1 MSDIEEH
8 RKKIKE
14 ITLEMIKL
22 LKTRTDIAKQ
32 IGDAKASLGMTVTD
46 EEREDELRTQVAKLC
61 KEIDLDQSTA
71 SKFLNLL
78 LNESVKVQSDNKQTH
93 LSVFLKAK
101 ALEEEGK
108 KIIHLEVGEPDF
120 KPPEGVKIALA
131 EVYNKGYGKYG
142 PAKGITEL
150 REVLIPGNYFLPSSS
165 YSASIENVL
174 VCPGA
179 RFAVYLAINT
189 LLNPGDE
196 IIVIEPAWPAYKDGA
211 LNAGIKVRTIKTTL
225 ETKWEPSVEQINNT
239 INENT
244 KMIVLNYPNNPTGKI
259 LPRKLLDSIVQTA
272 KEHDLYILS
281 DEIYEYY
288 YTDGDLKAPDIWT
301 EYGYEK
307 TIVTKSFSKSYAM
320 TGYRIGWV
328 IAEPS
333 IIEKMS
339 KLQALSL
346 TNVSEPIQYVALKAM
361 TSTRSQGRMEI
372 NPATARICFTGSSYV
387 GDNADLVRSR
397 LEALVKIAK
406 DIGLEFVEPDGA
418 MYLFAKTKYKDFD
431 ATKFSEKLLEHGVA
445 IAPGEGFGDYKEFF
459 RITAI
464 DETRLK
470 EGMIILDTILKES
483 YE

>member
-8 RKKIKE
+8 RKKIEE

-22 LKTRTDIAKQ
+22 LKTRTDVAKQ

-46 EEREDELRTQVAKLC
+46 EEREDALRNQVTKLC

-71 SKFLNLL
+71 LKFLNFLF
-78 LNESVKVQSDNKQTH
+78 NESVKVQSDNKQTH

-101 ALEEEGK
+101 ELEEQGK
-108 KIIHLEVGEPDF
+108 EIIHLEVGEPDF
-120 KPPEGVKIALA
+120 QPPKEVKTALA
-131 EVYNKGYGKYG
+131 EVYDKGYGKYG
-142 PAKGITEL
+142 PVKGITEL
-150 REVLIPGNYFLPSSS
+150 RTALAHHTNQL
-165 YSASIENVL
+165 ENDDYDEENIM

-179 RFAVYLAINT
+179 RFAVYLAITT

-196 IIVIEPAWPAYKDGA
+196 VIVIEPAWPAYKECA

-225 ETKWEPSVEQINNT
+225 ETRWEPSIDQINNA

-244 KMIVLNYPNNPTGKI
+244 KMIILNYPNNPTGKI
-259 LPRKLLDSIVQTA
+259 LPKKIQDNIIEIAR
-272 KEHDLYILS
+272 EYDLYVLS
-281 DEIYEYY
+281 DEIYSEYAN
-288 YTDGDLKAPDIWT
+288 DDWKSVLL
-301 EYGYEK
+301 YGYEK
-307 TIVTKSFSKSYAM
+307 SIITKSFSKSHAM
-320 TGYRIGWV
+320 TGFRIGYA

-346 TNVSEPIQYVALKAM
+346 TNVSEPIQYVALEAL
-361 TSTRSQGRMEI
+361 
-372 NPATARICFTGSSYV
+372 
-387 GDNADLVRSR
+387 NADTSENTKIIKSR
-397 LEALVKIAK
+397 LNALKESAK
-406 DIGLEFVEPDGA
+406 DIGLEFIEPDGS
-418 MYLFAKTKYKDFD
+418 MYLFARTKHKNFD

-464 DETRLK
+464 NETRLM
-470 EGMIILDTILKES
+470 EGMTILDTVLKETV
-483 YE
+483 

>member
-8 RKKIKE
+8 RKKIEE

-32 IGDAKASLGMTVTD
+32 IGDTKASLGMTVTD
-46 EEREDELRTQVAKLC
+46 EEREDALRTQVTKLC

-71 SKFLNLL
+71 LKFLNLL
-78 LNESVKVQSDNKQTH
+78 LNESVKVQSESKQTH

-120 KPPEGVKIALA
+120 KPPKEVKTALE
-131 EVYNKGYGKYG
+131 EVYDKGYGKYG

-150 REVLIPGNYFLPSSS
+150 RKVL
-165 YSASIENVL
+165 ASWVSDAESETQYTEENIM

-179 RFAVYLAINT
+179 RFAVYLAITT

-196 IIVIEPAWPAYKDGA
+196 IIVIEPAWPAYKDCA

-225 ETKWEPSVEQINNT
+225 ETKWEPSIDQINNA

-244 KMIVLNYPNNPTGKI
+244 KMIVLNYPNNPTGKYFPEKI
-259 LPRKLLDSIVQTA
+259 QDSIIEIA
-272 KEHDLYILS
+272 KKHDLYVLS
-281 DEIYEYY
+281 DEIYAEFAEHTNIPTSGVSFKSVLEYNY
-288 YTDGDLKAPDIWT
+288 KKSI
-301 EYGYEK
+301 
-307 TIVTKSFSKSYAM
+307 ITKSFSKSSAM
-320 TGYRIGWV
+320 TGYRIGYAV
-328 IAEPS
+328 ADPS
-333 IIEKMS
+333 IIDKMS

-346 TNVSEPIQYVALKAM
+346 TNVSEPIQYVALQALKSEEAVAEN
-361 TSTRSQGRMEI
+361 SKI
-372 NPATARICFTGSSYV
+372 IK
-387 GDNADLVRSR
+387 SR
-397 LEALVKIAK
+397 LDALVKIAK
-406 DIGLEFVEPDGA
+406 DIGLEFIEPDGA
-418 MYLFAKTKYKDFD
+418 MYLFAKTKYKNFD

-470 EGMIILDTILKES
+470 EGMIILDTVLKES

>member
-8 RKKIKE
+8 RKKIEE

-46 EEREDELRTQVAKLC
+46 EEREDALRNQVTKLS

-71 SKFLNLL
+71 LKFLNFLF
-78 LNESVKVQSDNKQTH
+78 NESVKVQSDNKQTH

-101 ALEEEGK
+101 ALEEQGK

-120 KPPEGVKIALA
+120 RPPEEVKTALK
-131 EVYNKGYGKYG
+131 EVYDKGYGKYG
-142 PAKGITEL
+142 PVKGITEL
-150 REVLIPGNYFLPSSS
+150 RKELVKWNS
-165 YSASIENVL
+165 YAHDGEEWKRPTEENIMV
-174 VCPGA
+174 VPGA
-179 RFAVYLAINT
+179 RFAVYLAITT

-196 IIVIEPAWPAYKDGA
+196 IIVIEPAWPAYKDCA
-211 LNAGIKVRTIKTTL
+211 LNAGVKVRTIKTTL
-225 ETKWEPSVEQINNT
+225 ETKWEPSIDQINST

-244 KMIVLNYPNNPTGKI
+244 RMIILNYPNNPTGKDFPEKI
-259 LPRKLLDSIVQTA
+259 QDSIIEIA
-272 KEHDLYILS
+272 KKHDLYVLS
-281 DEIYEYY
+281 DEIYAEFAEY
-288 YTDGDLKAPDIWT
+288 TNTPTSGVSFKSVL
-301 EYGYEK
+301 EYNYQK
-307 TIVTKSFSKSYAM
+307 SIITKSFSKSYAM

-328 IAEPS
+328 VAEPS
-333 IIEKMS
+333 IIDKMS

-346 TNVSEPIQYVALKAM
+346 TNVSEPIQYVALQAIKAD
-361 TSTRSQGRMEI
+361 TSENTEI
-372 NPATARICFTGSSYV
+372 IK
-387 GDNADLVRSR
+387 SR

-406 DIGLEFVEPDGA
+406 DVGLEFIEPEGA
-418 MYLFAKTKYKDFD
+418 MYLFAKTKYKNFD
-431 ATKFSEKLLEHGVA
+431 ATKFSEKLLEHCVA

-464 DETRLK
+464 YGDTMK
-470 EGMIILDTILKES
+470 EGMTILDTVLKET

>member
-8 RKKIKE
+8 RKKIEE

-32 IGDAKASLGMTVTD
+32 IGDAKASLGMSVTD
-46 EEREDELRTQVAKLC
+46 EEREDALRTQVAKLC
-61 KEIDLDQSTA
+61 KEIDLEQSTA

-93 LSVFLKAK
+93 LSMFLKAK

-120 KPPEGVKIALA
+120 KPPKEVKTALA
-131 EVYNKGYGKYG
+131 EAYDKGYGKYG
-142 PAKGITEL
+142 PAKGIKEL
-150 REVLIPGNYFLPSSS
+150 RNELAACY
-165 YSASIENVL
+165 YETDIENIMI
-174 VCPGA
+174 CPGA

-196 IIVIEPAWPAYKDGA
+196 IIVIEPAWPAYKDCA

-225 ETKWEPSVEQINNT
+225 ETKWEPSVEQINNA

-244 KMIVLNYPNNPTGKI
+244 KMIILNYPNNPTGKI
-259 LPRKLLDSIVQTA
+259 LPEELQHSIIQTA
-272 KEHDLYILS
+272 KEHDLYVLS
-281 DEIYEYY
+281 DEIYSEYIM
-288 YTDGDLKAPDIWT
+288 G
-301 EYGYEK
+301 
-307 TIVTKSFSKSYAM
+307 VTARGPLREHVGAWFSYKKSIITQSFSKSKAM
-320 TGYRIGWV
+320 TGYRIGYV
-328 IAEPS
+328 IAEPH
-333 IIEKMS
+333 IIDKMS

-346 TNVSEPIQYVALKAM
+346 TNVSEPIQYAALQAL
-361 TSTRSQGRMEI
+361 
-372 NPATARICFTGSSYV
+372 
-387 GDNADLVRSR
+387 NADT
-397 LEALVKIAK
+397 LEHFSGMISDRQITLCDLAK
-406 DIGLEFVEPDGA
+406 DIGLEFIEPDGA

-464 DETRLK
+464 DETKLK
-470 EGMIILDTILKES
+470 EGMIILDTILKEL

>member
-8 RKKIKE
+8 RKKIEE

-46 EEREDELRTQVAKLC
+46 EEREDALRSQVTKLC

-71 SKFLNLL
+71 LKFLNFLF
-78 LNESVKVQSDNKQTH
+78 NESVKVQSDNKQTH

-101 ALEEEGK
+101 TLEEEGK

-120 KPPEGVKIALA
+120 KPPKEVKTALA
-131 EVYNKGYGKYG
+131 EVYDKGYGKYG
-142 PAKGITEL
+142 SPKGITEL
-150 REVLIPGNYFLPSSS
+150 RKVLAAQVNQEGRKVSE
-165 YSASIENVL
+165 ENIMI
-174 VCPGA
+174 CPGA
-179 RFAVYLAINT
+179 RFGVYLAITT

-196 IIVIEPAWPAYKDGA
+196 IIVIEPAWPAYKDCA
-211 LNAGIKVRTIKTTL
+211 LNAGVKVRTIKTTL
-225 ETKWEPSVEQINNT
+225 ETEWEPSIEQINNA

-244 KMIVLNYPNNPTGKI
+244 KMIVINYPNNPTGKWWNPMVDKI
-259 LPRKLLDSIVQTA
+259 INA
-272 KEHDLYILS
+272 AEEHDLYVLS
-281 DEIYEYY
+281 DEIYEKYDRG
-288 YTDGDLKAPDIWT
+288 TVLGNPSCWDVQSNVD
-301 EYGYEK
+301 K
-307 TIVTKSFSKSYAM
+307 TIITKSFSKSHAM
-320 TGYRIGWV
+320 TGYRIGYV

-346 TNVSEPIQYVALKAM
+346 TNVSEPIQYAALQALKADVSGN
-361 TSTRSQGRMEI
+361 TEI
-372 NPATARICFTGSSYV
+372 IN
-387 GDNADLVRSR
+387 SR
-397 LEALVKIAK
+397 LEALIKIAK
-406 DIGLEFVEPDGA
+406 DIGLEFIEPDGA
-418 MYLFAKTKYKDFD
+418 MYLFAKTKYKNFD

-470 EGMIILDTILKES
+470 EGMTILDTVLKES
-483 YE
+483 YG

>member
-8 RKKIKE
+8 RKKIEE

-46 EEREDELRTQVAKLC
+46 EEREDALRTQVTKLC

-71 SKFLNLL
+71 LKFLNLL
-78 LNESVKVQSDNKQTH
+78 LNESVKVQSDGKQTH

-101 ALEEEGK
+101 ALEEKGK

-120 KPPEGVKIALA
+120 KPPEVVKTALE
-131 EVYNKGYGKYG
+131 EVYDKGYGKYG

-150 REVLIPGNYFLPSSS
+150 RKALANLEMTFYQGKPTLSE
-165 YSASIENVL
+165 ENIM

-179 RFAVYLAINT
+179 RFAVYLAITT

-196 IIVIEPAWPAYKDGA
+196 IIVIEPSWPAYKDCA

-225 ETKWEPSVEQINNT
+225 ETKWEPSIEQINNA

-259 LPRKLLDSIVQTA
+259 LPKELLASIIQTA
-272 KEHDLYILS
+272 KEHDLYVLS
-281 DEIYEYY
+281 DEIYE
-288 YTDGDLKAPDIWT
+288 
-301 EYGYEK
+301 EYSNDDWRSVSYGFDYEK
-307 TIVTKSFSKSYAM
+307 SIITMSFSKSHAM
-320 TGYRIGWV
+320 TGYRVGYV

-346 TNVSEPIQYVALKAM
+346 TNVSEPIQYVALQALKAD
-361 TSTRSQGRMEI
+361 TSENTKII
-372 NPATARICFTGSSYV
+372 N
-387 GDNADLVRSR
+387 SR

-406 DIGLEFVEPDGA
+406 DIGLEFIEPDGA
-418 MYLFAKTKYKDFD
+418 MYLFAKTKYKNFD

-459 RITAI
+459 RITAM

-470 EGMIILDTILKES
+470 EGMIILDTVLKES

>member
-8 RKKIKE
+8 RKKIEE

-46 EEREDELRTQVAKLC
+46 EEREDALRSQVAKLC

-78 LNESVKVQSDNKQTH
+78 LNESVKVQSDGKQTH

-120 KPPEGVKIALA
+120 KPPKEVKTALE
-131 EVYNKGYGKYG
+131 EVYDKGYGKYG

-150 REVLIPGNYFLPSSS
+150 RKALAEHKGCEF
-165 YSASIENVL
+165 ENVM

-179 RFAVYLAINT
+179 RFAVYLAITT

-196 IIVIEPAWPAYKDGA
+196 IIVIEPAWPAYKDCA

-225 ETKWEPSVEQINNT
+225 ETQWEPSIEQINNA

-259 LPRKLLDSIVQTA
+259 LLPEDLDSIMQTA
-272 KEHDLYILS
+272 KEHDLYVLS
-281 DEIYEYY
+281 DEIYSEY
-288 YTDGDLKAPDIWT
+288 TFDT
-301 EYGYEK
+301 TVNVFSYGYK
-307 TIVTKSFSKSYAM
+307 KSIITQSFSKSKAM
-320 TGYRIGWV
+320 TGYRIGYV

-339 KLQALSL
+339 KLQTLSL
-346 TNVSEPIQYVALKAM
+346 TNVSEPIQYVALQALKADTDSFYSM
-361 TSTRSQGRMEI
+361 VAGRQQELC
-372 NPATARICFTGSSYV
+372 NLAQ
-387 GDNADLVRSR
+387 N
-397 LEALVKIAK
+397 
-406 DIGLEFVEPDGA
+406 IGLEFMNPDGA
-418 MYLFAKTKYKDFD
+418 MYLFAKTKYKNFD

-464 DETRLK
+464 DETRLI
-470 EGMIILDTILKES
+470 EGMKILDTVLKES

>member
-8 RKKIKE
+8 RKKIEE

-32 IGDAKASLGMTVTD
+32 IGDAKANLGMTVTD
-46 EEREDELRTQVAKLC
+46 EEREDALRSQVAKLC

-101 ALEEEGK
+101 ALEEQGK

-120 KPPEGVKIALA
+120 KPPKEVKTALA
-131 EVYNKGYGKYG
+131 EVYDKGYGKYG

-150 REVLIPGNYFLPSSS
+150 RKALANWETD
-165 YSASIENVL
+165 SAHNKPRLSEENIM

-179 RFAVYLAINT
+179 RFAVYLAITT

-196 IIVIEPAWPAYKDGA
+196 IIVIEPSWPAYKDCA

-225 ETKWEPSVEQINNT
+225 ETKWEPSIDQINNA

-244 KMIVLNYPNNPTGKI
+244 KMIVLNSPNNPTGKI
-259 LPRKLLDSIVQTA
+259 LPKILLGSIMETA
-272 KEHDLYILS
+272 EEHDLYVLS
-281 DEIYEYY
+281 DEIYE
-288 YTDGDLKAPDIWT
+288 
-301 EYGYEK
+301 EYSNDDWRSASIYSYEK
-307 TIVTKSFSKSYAM
+307 SIITKSFSKSYAM
-320 TGYRIGWV
+320 TGYRIGYV
-328 IAEPS
+328 IAGEP

-346 TNVSEPIQYVALKAM
+346 TNVSEPIQYVALQALKAD
-361 TSTRSQGRMEI
+361 TSANTKI
-372 NPATARICFTGSSYV
+372 IK
-387 GDNADLVRSR
+387 SR
-397 LEALVKIAK
+397 LEDMVKIAK

-431 ATKFSEKLLEHGVA
+431 ATKFSEKLLERGVA
-445 IAPGEGFGDYKEFF
+445 IAPGEGFGDHKEFF

-470 EGMIILDTILKES
+470 EGMIILDAVLKES

>member
-8 RKKIKE
+8 RKKIEE
-14 ITLEMIKL
+14 ITLEMINL

-46 EEREDELRTQVAKLC
+46 EEREDALRNQVTKLS
-61 KEIDLDQSTA
+61 KEIDLGQSTA
-71 SKFLNLL
+71 LKFLNFLF
-78 LNESVKVQSDNKQTH
+78 NESVKVQSDKKQTH

-120 KPPEGVKIALA
+120 RPPEEVKTALK
-131 EVYNKGYGKYG
+131 EVYDKGYGKYG

-150 REVLIPGNYFLPSSS
+150 RKELIPYNRSMPTSS
-165 YSASIENVL
+165 YSASIENIMI
-174 VCPGA
+174 CPGA

-281 DEIYEYY
+281 DEIYDYY
-288 YTDGDLKAPDIWT
+288 YTDGDLQSPDIWT

-361 TSTRSQGRMEI
+361 TST
-372 NPATARICFTGSSYV
+372 TTGSSYV
-387 GDNADLVRSR
+387 GDNTELVRSR

-406 DIGLEFVEPDGA
+406 DIGLEFIEPDGA
-418 MYLFAKTKYKDFD
+418 MYLFARTKHKNFD

-445 IAPGEGFGDYKEFF
+445 IATGEGFGDYKEFF

-464 DETRLK
+464 DETKLM
-470 EGMIILDTILKES
+470 EGMTILDTVLKER

>member
-8 RKKIKE
+8 RKKIE
-14 ITLEMIKL
+14 EVTLEMIKL

-46 EEREDELRTQVAKLC
+46 EEREDALRTQVTKLC

-71 SKFLNLL
+71 LKFLNLL
-78 LNESVKVQSDNKQTH
+78 FNESVKVQSDNKQTH

-101 ALEEEGK
+101 ALEEQGK

-120 KPPEGVKIALA
+120 KPPEEVKTALA
-131 EVYNKGYGKYG
+131 EVYDKGYGKYG
-142 PAKGITEL
+142 SPKGIFEL
-150 REVLIPGNYFLPSSS
+150 RSDLREMINHAGEATLSTFVTEEGIM
-165 YSASIENVL
+165 I
-174 VCPGA
+174 CPGA
-179 RFAVYLAINT
+179 RFAVYLAITT

-196 IIVIEPAWPAYKDGA
+196 IIVIEPAWPAYKDCA

-225 ETKWEPSVEQINNT
+225 ETKWEPSIEQINNA

-244 KMIVLNYPNNPTGKI
+244 KMIILNYPNNPTGKI
-259 LPRKLLDSIVQTA
+259 IPEKLQDNIIQIA
-272 KEHDLYILS
+272 KKHDLYVLS
-281 DEIYEYY
+281 DEIYSEYSEDRGHENIGGRSVLHNDY
-288 YTDGDLKAPDIWT
+288 KKSIITM
-301 EYGYEK
+301 
-307 TIVTKSFSKSYAM
+307 SFSKSHAM
-320 TGYRIGWV
+320 TGYRIGYA
-328 IAEPS
+328 IAQDPS
-333 IIEKMS
+333 IIDKMS

-346 TNVSEPIQYVALKAM
+346 TNVSEPIQYVAWNALGAD
-361 TSTRSQGRMEI
+361 TSVNTDI
-372 NPATARICFTGSSYV
+372 IK
-387 GDNADLVRSR
+387 SR

-406 DIGLEFVEPDGA
+406 DIGLEFIEPNGA
-418 MYLFAKTKYKDFD
+418 MYLFAKTKYKNFD

-464 DETRLK
+464 DEIRLK
-470 EGMIILDTILKES
+470 EGMIILDAILKES

>member
-8 RKKIKE
+8 RKKIE
-14 ITLEMIKL
+14 EVTLEMIKL

-32 IGDAKASLGMTVTD
+32 IGDAKANLGMTVTD
-46 EEREDELRTQVAKLC
+46 EEREDALRKQVTKLC

-71 SKFLNLL
+71 LKFLNLL
-78 LNESVKVQSDNKQTH
+78 LNESVKVQSDGKQTH

-108 KIIHLEVGEPDF
+108 EIIHLEVGEPDF
-120 KPPEGVKIALA
+120 KPPKEVKTALA
-131 EVYNKGYGKYG
+131 EVYDKGYGKYG
-142 PAKGITEL
+142 PTKGITEL
-150 REVLIPGNYFLPSSS
+150 RKALATRENLE
-165 YSASIENVL
+165 SAKGSEENIMI
-174 VCPGA
+174 CPGA
-179 RFAVYLAINT
+179 RFGVYLAITT

-196 IIVIEPAWPAYKDGA
+196 IIVIEPAWPAYKDCA
-211 LNAGIKVRTIKTTL
+211 LNAGVKVRTIKTTL
-225 ETKWEPSVEQINNT
+225 ETEWEPSVEQINNA

-244 KMIVLNYPNNPTGKI
+244 KMIVINYPNNPTGKWWNPMVDKI
-259 LPRKLLDSIVQTA
+259 INA
-272 KEHDLYILS
+272 AEEHDLYVLS
-281 DEIYEYY
+281 DEIYEKYDRG
-288 YTDGDLKAPDIWT
+288 TVLGNPSCWDVQSNVD
-301 EYGYEK
+301 K
-307 TIVTKSFSKSYAM
+307 TIITKSFSKSHAM
-320 TGYRIGWV
+320 TGYRIGYV

-346 TNVSEPIQYVALKAM
+346 TNVSEPIQYAALQALKADVSGN
-361 TSTRSQGRMEI
+361 TEI
-372 NPATARICFTGSSYV
+372 IN
-387 GDNADLVRSR
+387 SR
-397 LEALVKIAK
+397 LEALIKIAK
-406 DIGLEFVEPDGA
+406 DIGLEFIEPDGA
-418 MYLFAKTKYKDFD
+418 MYLFAKTKYKNFD

-470 EGMIILDTILKES
+470 EGMIILDAILKES

>member
-8 RKKIKE
+8 RKKIEE

-46 EEREDELRTQVAKLC
+46 EEREDALRTQVAKLC

-71 SKFLNLL
+71 LKFLNLL
-78 LNESVKVQSDNKQTH
+78 LNESVKVQSDSKQTH

-101 ALEEEGK
+101 ALEEQGK

-120 KPPEGVKIALA
+120 KPPEEVKTALA
-131 EVYNKGYGKYG
+131 EVYDKGYGKYG
-142 PAKGITEL
+142 SPKGITEL
-150 REVLIPGNYFLPSSS
+150 RKALAEKEDADIDPDKCDGTRCTE
-165 YSASIENVL
+165 ENIMI
-174 VCPGA
+174 CPGA
-179 RFAVYLAINT
+179 RFAVYLAITT

-196 IIVIEPAWPAYKDGA
+196 IIVIEPAWPAYKDCA

-225 ETKWEPSVEQINNT
+225 ETKWEPSIEQINNA

-259 LPRKLLDSIVQTA
+259 LPEKLQDSIIQTA
-272 KEHDLYILS
+272 KKHDLYVLS
-281 DEIYEYY
+281 DEIYEDYY
-288 YTDGDLKAPDIWT
+288 RSDMLAAHLNVLVYD
-301 EYGYEK
+301 YEK
-307 TIVTKSFSKSYAM
+307 SIITRSFSKSYAM
-320 TGYRIGWV
+320 TGYRIGYAVADKV
-328 IAEPS
+328 I
-333 IIEKMS
+333 IDKMS

-346 TNVSEPIQYVALKAM
+346 TNVSEPIQYVALQALAAN
-361 TSTRSQGRMEI
+361 S
-372 NPATARICFTGSSYV
+372 FTDIV
-387 GDNADLVRSR
+387 NSR
-397 LEALVKIAK
+397 LDALVKIAK
-406 DIGLEFVEPDGA
+406 DIGLEFIEPDGA
-418 MYLFAKTKYKDFD
+418 MYLFAKTKHKNFD

-464 DETRLK
+464 DETKLM
-470 EGMIILDTILKES
+470 EGMIILDTVLKES

>member
-8 RKKIKE
+8 RKKIEE

-46 EEREDELRTQVAKLC
+46 EEREDALRTQVTKLC

-71 SKFLNLL
+71 LKFLNLL

-120 KPPEGVKIALA
+120 KPPEEVKTALV
-131 EVYNKGYGKYG
+131 EVYDKGYGKYG

-150 REVLIPGNYFLPSSS
+150 RKALATKEKCSE
-165 YSASIENVL
+165 ENIMI
-174 VCPGA
+174 CPGA
-179 RFAVYLAINT
+179 RFAVYLAITT

-196 IIVIEPAWPAYKDGA
+196 IIVIEPAWPAYKDCA
-211 LNAGIKVRTIKTTL
+211 LNAGIKVRTIKTTS
-225 ETKWEPSVEQINNT
+225 ETRWEPSIEQIHNA
-239 INENT
+239 INQNT
-244 KMIVLNYPNNPTGKI
+244 KMIVLNYPNNPTGKV
-259 LPRKLLDSIVQTA
+259 LPIELEDSIIQTA
-272 KEHDLYILS
+272 REHDLYVLS
-281 DEIYEYY
+281 DEIYSEYFGLDCKDSIINY
-288 YTDGDLKAPDIWT
+288 N
-301 EYGYEK
+301 YEK
-307 TIVTKSFSKSYAM
+307 SIVTKSFSKSHAM

-333 IIEKMS
+333 IIEKIS

-346 TNVSEPIQYVALKAM
+346 TNVSEPIQYAALQALEADVSGN
-361 TSTRSQGRMEI
+361 TEI
-372 NPATARICFTGSSYV
+372 IN
-387 GDNADLVRSR
+387 SR
-397 LEALVKIAK
+397 LEALIKIAK

-464 DETRLK
+464 DETKLK
-470 EGMIILDTILKES
+470 EGMIILDSMLKES

>member
-8 RKKIKE
+8 RKKIEE

-22 LKTRTDIAKQ
+22 LKTRTDVAKQ

-46 EEREDELRTQVAKLC
+46 EEREDALRNQVTKLC

-71 SKFLNLL
+71 LKFLNFLF
-78 LNESVKVQSDNKQTH
+78 NESVKVQSDNKQTH

-101 ALEEEGK
+101 ELEEQGK
-108 KIIHLEVGEPDF
+108 EIIHLEVGEPDF
-120 KPPEGVKIALA
+120 QPPKEVKTALA
-131 EVYNKGYGKYG
+131 EVYDKGYGKYG
-142 PAKGITEL
+142 PVKGITEL
-150 REVLIPGNYFLPSSS
+150 RTALAHHTNQL
-165 YSASIENVL
+165 ENDDYDEENIM

-179 RFAVYLAINT
+179 RFAVYLAITT

-196 IIVIEPAWPAYKDGA
+196 VIVIEPAWPAYKECA

-225 ETKWEPSVEQINNT
+225 ETRWEPSIDQINNA

-244 KMIVLNYPNNPTGKI
+244 KMIILNYPNNPTGKI
-259 LPRKLLDSIVQTA
+259 LPKKIQDNIIEIAR
-272 KEHDLYILS
+272 EYDLYVLS
-281 DEIYEYY
+281 DEIYSEYAN
-288 YTDGDLKAPDIWT
+288 DDWKSVLL
-301 EYGYEK
+301 YGYEK
-307 TIVTKSFSKSYAM
+307 SIITKSFSKSHAM
-320 TGYRIGWV
+320 TGFRIGYA

-346 TNVSEPIQYVALKAM
+346 TNVSEPIQYVALEAL
-361 TSTRSQGRMEI
+361 
-372 NPATARICFTGSSYV
+372 
-387 GDNADLVRSR
+387 NADTSENTKIIKSR
-397 LEALVKIAK
+397 LDALKESAK
-406 DIGLEFVEPDGA
+406 DIGLEFIEPDGS
-418 MYLFAKTKYKDFD
+418 MYLFARTKHKNFD

-464 DETRLK
+464 NETRLM
-470 EGMIILDTILKES
+470 EGMTILDTVFKETV
-483 YE
+483 

>member
-8 RKKIKE
+8 RKKIEE

-32 IGDAKASLGMTVTD
+32 IGDDKASLGMTVTD
-46 EEREDELRTQVAKLC
+46 EEREDALRNQVAKLC

-71 SKFLNLL
+71 LKFLNFLF
-78 LNESVKVQSDNKQTH
+78 NESVKLQSDNKQTH

-120 KPPEGVKIALA
+120 KPPLSVKTALG
-131 EVYNKGYGKYG
+131 EVYDKGYGKYG

-150 REVLIPGNYFLPSSS
+150 RKALTEDRGTHTSWSGTITE
-165 YSASIENVL
+165 ENIMI
-174 VCPGA
+174 CPGA
-179 RFAVYLAINT
+179 RFAVYLAITT

-196 IIVIEPAWPAYKDGA
+196 MIVIEPAWPAYKDCA

-225 ETKWEPSVEQINNT
+225 ETNWEPSVEQINNT

-259 LPRKLLDSIVQTA
+259 LPRKLLDSIIQTA

-288 YTDGDLKAPDIWT
+288 FMDGDLPLLQLW
-301 EYGYEK
+301 EYRYEK
-307 TIVTKSFSKSYAM
+307 SIITSSFSKSYAM
-320 TGYRIGWV
+320 TGYRIGWAL
-328 IAEPS
+328 AEPS

-346 TNVSEPIQYVALKAM
+346 TNVSEPIQYVALKAWIN
-361 TSTRSQGRMEI
+361 TRT
-372 NPATARICFTGSSYV
+372 NSSYV
-387 GDNADLVRSR
+387 ADNANLVRSR
-397 LEALVKIAK
+397 LEALVKTAK
-406 DIGLEFVEPDGA
+406 DIGLEFIEPDGA
-418 MYLFAKTKYKDFD
+418 MYLFARTKYKNFD
-431 ATKFSEKLLEHGVA
+431 ATKLSEKLLEHGVA

-464 DETRLK
+464 DKTKLMEGMTILDSVLK
-470 EGMIILDTILKES
+470 ETV
-483 YE
+483 

>member
-8 RKKIKE
+8 RKKIEE

-22 LKTRTDIAKQ
+22 LKTRTDVAKQ

-46 EEREDELRTQVAKLC
+46 EEREDTLRNQVAKLC

-71 SKFLNLL
+71 LKFLNLL
-78 LNESVKVQSDNKQTH
+78 LNESVKVQSDSKQTH

-120 KPPEGVKIALA
+120 QPPKEVKTALE
-131 EVYNKGYGKYG
+131 EVYDKGYGKYG

-150 REVLIPGNYFLPSSS
+150 RKAL
-165 YSASIENVL
+165 ASWVSEYESETQYTEENIL

-179 RFAVYLAINT
+179 RFAVYLAITT

-196 IIVIEPAWPAYKDGA
+196 IIVIEPAWPAYKDCA

-225 ETKWEPSVEQINNT
+225 ETKWEPSIEQINNA

-259 LPRKLLDSIVQTA
+259 LPKELLASIIRTV
-272 KEHDLYILS
+272 KEHDLYVLS
-281 DEIYEYY
+281 DEIYE
-288 YTDGDLKAPDIWT
+288 
-301 EYGYEK
+301 EYSNDDWRSVSIYDYEK
-307 TIVTKSFSKSYAM
+307 SIITMSFSKSHAM
-320 TGYRIGWV
+320 TGFRIGYA

-346 TNVSEPIQYVALKAM
+346 TNVSEPIQYIALKALAADPDF
-361 TSTRSQGRMEI
+361 TSI
-372 NPATARICFTGSSYV
+372 IK
-387 GDNADLVRSR
+387 SR
-397 LEALVKIAK
+397 LEALVKSAK
-406 DIGLEFVEPDGA
+406 DIGLEFIEPDGA
-418 MYLFAKTKYKDFD
+418 MYLFARTKHKNFD

-464 DETRLK
+464 DETRLM
-470 EGMIILDTILKES
+470 EGMTILDTVLKETV
-483 YE
+483 

>member
-8 RKKIKE
+8 RKKIEE

-22 LKTRTDIAKQ
+22 LKTRTNIAKQ

-46 EEREDELRTQVAKLC
+46 EEREDALRNQVTKLC

-71 SKFLNLL
+71 LKFLNFLF
-78 LNESVKVQSDNKQTH
+78 NESVKVQSDNKQTH

-120 KPPEGVKIALA
+120 QPPKEVKTALE
-131 EVYNKGYGKYG
+131 EVYDKGYGKYG

-150 REVLIPGNYFLPSSS
+150 RKAL
-165 YSASIENVL
+165 ASWVSEYESETQYTEENIL

-179 RFAVYLAINT
+179 RFAVYLAITT

-196 IIVIEPAWPAYKDGA
+196 IIVIEPAWPAYKDCA

-225 ETKWEPSVEQINNT
+225 ETKWEPSIEQINNA

-259 LPRKLLDSIVQTA
+259 LPKELLASIIRTA
-272 KEHDLYILS
+272 KEHDLYVLS
-281 DEIYEYY
+281 DEIYEKYSNDDWRSVSIY
-288 YTDGDLKAPDIWT
+288 D
-301 EYGYEK
+301 YEK
-307 TIVTKSFSKSYAM
+307 SIITMSFSKSHAM
-320 TGYRIGWV
+320 TGFRIGYA

-339 KLQALSL
+339 KLQELSL
-346 TNVSEPIQYVALKAM
+346 TNVSEPIQYIALKALAADPDF
-361 TSTRSQGRMEI
+361 TSI
-372 NPATARICFTGSSYV
+372 IK
-387 GDNADLVRSR
+387 SR
-397 LEALVKIAK
+397 LKALVQSAK
-406 DIGLEFVEPDGA
+406 DIGLEFIEPDGA
-418 MYLFAKTKYKDFD
+418 MYLFAKTKHKNFD
-431 ATKFSEKLLEHGVA
+431 ATKFSEKLLEQGVA

-459 RITAI
+459 RMTAI

-470 EGMIILDTILKES
+470 EGMTILDTVLKES

>member
-8 RKKIKE
+8 RKKIEE

-22 LKTRTDIAKQ
+22 LKTRTDVAKQ

-46 EEREDELRTQVAKLC
+46 EEREDALRTQVTKLC

-71 SKFLNLL
+71 LKFLNFLF
-78 LNESVKVQSDNKQTH
+78 NESVKVQSDNKQTH

-101 ALEEEGK
+101 ELEEQGK
-108 KIIHLEVGEPDF
+108 EIIHLEVGEPDF
-120 KPPEGVKIALA
+120 QPPKEVKTALA
-131 EVYNKGYGKYG
+131 EVYDKGYGKYG
-142 PAKGITEL
+142 PVKGITEL
-150 REVLIPGNYFLPSSS
+150 RTALAHHTNQL
-165 YSASIENVL
+165 ENDDYDEENIM

-179 RFAVYLAINT
+179 RFAVYLAITT

-196 IIVIEPAWPAYKDGA
+196 VIVIEPAWPAYKECA

-225 ETKWEPSVEQINNT
+225 ETRWEPSIDQINNA

-244 KMIVLNYPNNPTGKI
+244 KMIILNYPNNPTGKI
-259 LPRKLLDSIVQTA
+259 LPKKIQDNIIEIAR
-272 KEHDLYILS
+272 EYDLYVLS
-281 DEIYEYY
+281 DEIYSEYAN
-288 YTDGDLKAPDIWT
+288 DDWKSVLL
-301 EYGYEK
+301 YGYEK
-307 TIVTKSFSKSYAM
+307 SIITKSFSKSHAM
-320 TGYRIGWV
+320 TGFRIGYA

-346 TNVSEPIQYVALKAM
+346 TNVSEPIQYVALEAL
-361 TSTRSQGRMEI
+361 
-372 NPATARICFTGSSYV
+372 
-387 GDNADLVRSR
+387 NADTSENTKIIKSR
-397 LEALVKIAK
+397 LDALKESTK
-406 DIGLEFVEPDGA
+406 DIGLEFIEPDGS
-418 MYLFAKTKYKDFD
+418 MYLFARTKHKNFD

-464 DETRLK
+464 DETKLM
-470 EGMIILDTILKES
+470 EGMTILDTVMKS
-483 YE
+483 NQ

>member
-8 RKKIKE
+8 RKKIE
-14 ITLEMIKL
+14 AITLEMIKL

-32 IGDAKASLGMTVTD
+32 IGDAKANLGMTVTD
-46 EEREDELRTQVAKLC
+46 EEREDALRNQVTKLC

-71 SKFLNLL
+71 LKFLNLL
-78 LNESVKVQSDNKQTH
+78 LNESVKVQSDGKQTH

-120 KPPEGVKIALA
+120 QPPKEVKTALA
-131 EVYNKGYGKYG
+131 EVYDKGYGKYG

-150 REVLIPGNYFLPSSS
+150 REALALREELFDRDGIPQIDY
-165 YSASIENVL
+165 IMI
-174 VCPGA
+174 CPGA
-179 RFAVYLAINT
+179 RFAVYLAITT

-196 IIVIEPAWPAYKDGA
+196 IIVIEPSWPAYKDCA

-225 ETKWEPSVEQINNT
+225 ETKWEPSIDQINNA

-259 LPRKLLDSIVQTA
+259 LPEKLQNSIMETA
-272 KEHDLYILS
+272 EEHDLYVLS
-281 DEIYEYY
+281 DEIYSEYTNDNCIALSWRDFHQNLSNY
-288 YTDGDLKAPDIWT
+288 IT
-301 EYGYEK
+301 
-307 TIVTKSFSKSYAM
+307 TKSFSKSHAM
-320 TGYRIGWV
+320 TGFRVGYV
-328 IAEPS
+328 NADPS
-333 IIEKMS
+333 IIDKMS

-346 TNVSEPIQYVALKAM
+346 TNVSEPIQYVALQALKAD
-361 TSTRSQGRMEI
+361 TSENTKII
-372 NPATARICFTGSSYV
+372 N
-387 GDNADLVRSR
+387 SR
-397 LEALVKIAK
+397 LEALVKSAK
-406 DIGLEFVEPDGA
+406 DIGLEFIEPDGA

-464 DETRLK
+464 DETKLK
-470 EGMIILDTILKES
+470 EGMTILDTVLKES
-483 YE
+483 YG

>member
-8 RKKIKE
+8 RKKIEE

-46 EEREDELRTQVAKLC
+46 EEREDALRSQVAKLC

-120 KPPEGVKIALA
+120 KPPKEVKTALE
-131 EVYNKGYGKYG
+131 EVYDKGYGKYG
-142 PAKGITEL
+142 SAKGITEL
-150 REVLIPGNYFLPSSS
+150 RDEISLHEDKLLLGLGSGAEIKV
-165 YSASIENVL
+165 ENIM

-179 RFAVYLAINT
+179 RFAVYLAITT

-196 IIVIEPAWPAYKDGA
+196 MIVIEPAWPAYKDCA
-211 LNAGIKVRTIKTTL
+211 LNAGVKVRTIKTTL
-225 ETKWEPSVEQINNT
+225 ETKWEPSIDQINNT

-259 LPRKLLDSIVQTA
+259 LPENMMKNIINIARK
-272 KEHDLYILS
+272 HDLYVLS
-281 DEIYEYY
+281 DEIYEFYY
-288 YTDGDLKAPDIWT
+288 MDGDLPSPT
-301 EYGYEK
+301 MRPGVVYGYEK
-307 TIVTKSFSKSYAM
+307 TIVTQSFSKSFAM
-320 TGYRIGWV
+320 TGYRIGYA
-328 IAEPS
+328 IADPS

-346 TNVSEPIQYVALKAM
+346 TNVSEPIQYAALQALKADVSGN
-361 TSTRSQGRMEI
+361 TEI
-372 NPATARICFTGSSYV
+372 IN
-387 GDNADLVRSR
+387 SR
-397 LEALVKIAK
+397 LEALIKIAK
-406 DIGLEFVEPDGA
+406 DIGLEFIEPDGA
-418 MYLFAKTKYKDFD
+418 MYLFAKTKYKNFD

-464 DETRLK
+464 DETKLK
-470 EGMIILDTILKES
+470 EGMTILDTVLKES

>member
-8 RKKIKE
+8 RKKIEE

-46 EEREDELRTQVAKLC
+46 EEREDALRTQVSKLC

-71 SKFLNLL
+71 LKFLNLL

-108 KIIHLEVGEPDF
+108 EIIHLEVGEPDF
-120 KPPEGVKIALA
+120 KPPKEVKTALA
-131 EVYNKGYGKYG
+131 EVYDKGYGKYG
-142 PAKGITEL
+142 SAKGIPEL
-150 REVLIPGNYFLPSSS
+150 RKALAESEEANVEFCDGRCTE
-165 YSASIENVL
+165 ENIMI
-174 VCPGA
+174 CPGA
-179 RFAVYLAINT
+179 RFAVYLAITT

-196 IIVIEPAWPAYKDGA
+196 IIVIEPAWPAYKDCA

-225 ETKWEPSVEQINNT
+225 ETKWEPSVEQINNA

-244 KMIVLNYPNNPTGKI
+244 KMIILNYPNNPTGKVLTEDMI
-259 LPRKLLDSIVQTA
+259 EKIMFIA
-272 KEHDLYILS
+272 KDHDLYVLS

-288 YTDGDLKAPDIWT
+288 SRGGLNRCQVWT
-301 EYGYEK
+301 HNYEK
-307 TIVTKSFSKSYAM
+307 SIVTKSFSKSYAM
-320 TGYRIGWV
+320 TGYRIGYA

-346 TNVSEPIQYVALKAM
+346 TNVSEPIQYVALQALKAN
-361 TSTRSQGRMEI
+361 TSENKKI
-372 NPATARICFTGSSYV
+372 IK
-387 GDNADLVRSR
+387 SR
-397 LEALVKIAK
+397 LDALVKTAK
-406 DIGLEFVEPDGA
+406 DIGLEFIEPDGA
-418 MYLFAKTKYKDFD
+418 MYLFARTKHKNFD

-464 DETRLK
+464 NETRLM
-470 EGMIILDTILKES
+470 EGMTILDTVLKETV
-483 YE
+483 

>member
-1 MSDIEEH
+1 M
-8 RKKIKE
+8 
-14 ITLEMIKL
+14 
-22 LKTRTDIAKQ
+22 
-32 IGDAKASLGMTVTD
+32 
-46 EEREDELRTQVAKLC
+46 
-61 KEIDLDQSTA
+61 DQSTA
-71 SKFLNLL
+71 LKFLNLL

-120 KPPEGVKIALA
+120 KPPKEVKTALA
-131 EVYNKGYGKYG
+131 EVYDKGYGKYG
-142 PAKGITEL
+142 SAKGITEL
-150 REVLIPGNYFLPSSS
+150 RKALAEDRGTNTSWSGTITE
-165 YSASIENVL
+165 ENIMI
-174 VCPGA
+174 CPGA
-179 RFAVYLAINT
+179 RFAVYLAITT

-196 IIVIEPAWPAYKDGA
+196 MIVIEPAWPAYKDCA

-259 LPRKLLDSIVQTA
+259 LPRKLLDSIIQTA
-272 KEHDLYILS
+272 KEHDLYVLS

-288 YTDGDLKAPDIWT
+288 FMDGDLPPLQLW
-301 EYGYEK
+301 EHRYEK
-307 TIVTKSFSKSYAM
+307 SIITSSFSKSYAM

-346 TNVSEPIQYVALKAM
+346 TNVSEPIQYVALKAW
-361 TSTRSQGRMEI
+361 TNTRT
-372 NPATARICFTGSSYV
+372 NSSYV
-387 GDNADLVRSR
+387 ADNADLVRSR
-397 LEALVKIAK
+397 LKTLVKIAK
-406 DIGLEFVEPDGA
+406 DIGLEFIEPDGA
-418 MYLFAKTKYKDFD
+418 MYLFARTKYKNFD
-431 ATKFSEKLLEHGVA
+431 ATEFSEKLLEHGVA

-464 DETRLK
+464 DETKLIA
-470 EGMIILDTILKES
+470 GMKILDTMLKER
-483 YE
+483 YG